1 MRKIMFC
8 EDAVPIIKYMYFTET
23 DPVRK
28 EALKAATKCLETQV
42 KQVIR
47 DRNKRRAEA
56 YARAKENAIKESDP
70 VSV

>member
-1 MRKIMFC
+1 MKKIMFC

-47 DRNKRRAEA
+47 YRNKRRAEA
-56 YARAKENAIKESDP
+56 YARAKENAVKESDT